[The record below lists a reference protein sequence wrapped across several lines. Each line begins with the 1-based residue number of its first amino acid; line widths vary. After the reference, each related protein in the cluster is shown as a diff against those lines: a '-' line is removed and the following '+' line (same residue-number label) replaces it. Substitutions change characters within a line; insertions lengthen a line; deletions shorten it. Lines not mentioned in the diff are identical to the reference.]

1 MNCLFTQGIPVKF
14 PASLRPSTILPR
26 ILIFNPFLSQIILQ
40 LGTSPTIEEM
50 VVHIEK
56 IKDLPDGM
64 IDEIVNGFWMKVESG
79 KGRKQD
85 SAHST
90 CLEHQFNMAQMEWS
104 FPDGQNEFSAF
115 L

>member
-1 MNCLFTQGIPVKF
+1 MNCLFTQGISVKF

-26 ILIFNPFLSQIILQ
+26 ILIFNSFLPQIILQ

-56 IKDLPDGM
+56 IQDLPDGM
-64 IDEIVNGFWMKVESG
+64 IDEIVNGFWMKVEG
-79 KGRKQD
+79 RDRRKQD
-85 SAHST
+85 RTYST
-90 CLEHQFNMAQMEWS
+90 CLEHQFNMAQMEWG
-104 FPDGQNEFSAF
+104 FPDGQNEFSPF